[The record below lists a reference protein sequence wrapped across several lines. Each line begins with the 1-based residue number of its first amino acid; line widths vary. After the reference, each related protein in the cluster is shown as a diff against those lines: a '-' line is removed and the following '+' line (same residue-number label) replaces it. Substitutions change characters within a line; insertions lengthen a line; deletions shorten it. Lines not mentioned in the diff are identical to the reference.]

1 MVLQSL
7 ARSRNLRSVCLE
19 VFFGGWFCISESQIF
34 LSLGLKV
41 WNLGLTVLQS
51 LKFTILHSF
60 FCPFSIFNF
69 QVGIF
74 YVWNNCD
81 TKHMFWFAEKLL
93 CKLYHWTS
101 KKTQKVCF
109 HFKLFY
115 KLKDQTKSFVGLL
128 SWLHVRVVT
137 RVRPRGCCQ
146 LFHHLHVIVM
156 WRFLMLVSRK
166 LGLLLDLFTLDNS
179 PRKNPDIQISSVK
192 FWKIK

>member
-1 MVLQSL
+1 MSKFEIWVSQS
-7 ARSRNLRSVCLE
+7 C
-19 VFFGGWFCISESQIF
+19 
-34 LSLGLKV
+34 
-41 WNLGLTVLQS
+41 S

-81 TKHMFWFAEKLL
+81 TKHMFWFAENLL

-115 KLKDQTKSFVGLL
+115 KLKDQTKSFVGLP
-128 SWLHVRVVT
+128 SQLHPRVVT
-137 RVRPRGCCQ
+137 RVRPWGCCQ
-146 LFHHLHVIVM
+146 LFHHLHVSVM

-166 LGLLLDLFTLDNS
+166 LGLLLDLFILDNS
-179 PRKNPDIQISSVK
+179 PRKKSRHSNFFFKILKNKIVLCRRCVK
-192 FWKIK
+192 EVSFEW